1 MKSTTKFAM
10 NSWSRPLAAAG
21 VVATVSFGAGVY
33 VLTVPVALADESAS
47 VHSAQGAPV
56 AHAAPASPG
65 AAKDVTLYTCP
76 MHPQI
81 IEDHPGT
88 CPICGMDLVP
98 KLFPSGTR
106 LTAGP
111 DAGKVMGAAAT
122 VPVAPPVS
130 AESAMPAVTVAP
142 LTLKYMNVVM
152 APATLRA
159 LAPSIRSVGYVALD
173 EDRVVHVHARA
184 SGWVRQLSARAVGD
198 PVTRGQVLLSLY
210 SPELLA
216 AQKDFVVAEKSGMG
230 TLAAAAR
237 ERLRLLDFSDAQIAA
252 LSRSGTPQVSVPI
265 LAPQSGYLSALNL
278 REGMYITPDL
288 DLFTIADNRRVW
300 VQIAV
305 LARDMSRVA
314 VGQTATMTID
324 GLPGKSWTGTV
335 SFIYPELDPKTRT
348 LTARVAFEN
357 PDGLLKPNQFANV
370 TIHTTPADEVLSVP
384 SSAVIPSP
392 HGDRVVV
399 KTASGAFRPVPV
411 KVGLSAEGFTQI
423 LQGLSLGDSV
433 VASGQFLLDSES
445 ALQASFE
452 RMTGQ
457 AAPADVAAPAEP
469 SGAGHAGHTHS
480 DHTSSGHAH

>member
-1 MKSTTKFAM
+1 MNRKTKQILTH
-10 NSWSRPLAAAG
+10 WTRPVAAVG

-33 VLTVPVALADESAS
+33 VLTLPPAAADVAAQAQHAPALPVA
-47 VHSAQGAPV
+47 QK
-56 AHAAPASPG
+56 APAPTG

-111 DAGKVMGAAAT
+111 DAGKVIGAAQA
-122 VPVAPPVS
+122 VPVAPPAA
-130 AESAMPAVTVAP
+130 AETAMPAVAVAP
-142 LTLKYMNVVM
+142 LTLKYMNVVL

-198 PVTRGQVLLSLY
+198 PVQRGQVLLSLY

-216 AQKDFVVAEKSGMG
+216 AQKDFVVAEKSGMS
-230 TLAAAAR
+230 TLADAAR

-252 LSRSGTPQVSVPI
+252 LSRSGAPQVSVPI

-314 VGQTATMTID
+314 VGQKATMTID
-324 GLPGKSWTGTV
+324 GLPGKTWTGTV
-335 SFIYPELDPKTRT
+335 SFIYPELDAKTRT
-348 LTARVAFEN
+348 LTARVAFDN

-370 TIHTTPADEVLSVP
+370 TLHTTPADEVLSVP

-399 KTASGAFRPVPV
+399 KTAAGSFRPVPV
-411 KVGLSAEGFTQI
+411 KVGLSADGFTQI

-457 AAPADVAAPAEP
+457 PAPADVGASTDAPAA
-469 SGAGHAGHTHS
+469 AGHAH
-480 DHTSSGHAH
+480 SGHSH